1 MVETQSTEQRLSEG
15 LAGSRIQLRDAFLLL
30 RQDLDLRRCLVD
42 SIGSQTFE
50 WIIAAFITGWLLSRL
65 PARKKKIYYSLDER
79 EAKAPGHRSRRK
91 LWRMVWD
98 TSKPI
103 IAAYVAKGLTEKAT
117 PSGNTPE
124 TEAGKGDFVG

>member
-1 MVETQSTEQRLSEG
+1 MVETQPTEQRLSEG

-30 RQDLDLRRCLVD
+30 RQELDLRRYLVA
-42 SIGSQTFE
+42 SIRSQTFE
-50 WIIAAFITGWLLSRL
+50 WIITAFITGWLLSRL
-65 PARKKKIYYSLDER
+65 PARKKIYYSLDER
-79 EAKAPGHRSRRK
+79 EAKTPGRKTRRK

-117 PSGNTPE
+117 SSGKTPE
-124 TEAGKGDFVG
+124 TEEGKGDFVG

>member
-1 MVETQSTEQRLSEG
+1 MVEAPAAKRHLSEG
-15 LAGSRIQLRDAFLLL
+15 LPNSRTQLRDAFLLL
-30 RQDLDLRRCLVD
+30 RQELDLRGYLVA
-42 SIGSQTFE
+42 SIRSQTFE
-50 WIIAAFITGWLLSRL
+50 WIITAFIAGWLLSRL

-79 EAKAPGHRSRRK
+79 EAKAPANKTRRK

-117 PSGNTPE
+117 PRGKPPE
-124 TEAGKGDFVG
+124 TEEGKGDFVG